1 MALTNKAEII
11 KFCNEI
17 NKKEGSGTIYT
28 IDSEYANLKINR
40 WSTGIEDLDAII
52 GGGMPEGR
60 VVEIFGAEGSGKTTL
75 LYHLMSMHSICLDIP
90 IEGCVDKDTEFFNGK
105 QWKKISEYEEGEKV
119 LQYNEDGT
127 ATLELP
133 DKYHKKQAC
142 QMWHVTC
149 NRLDMVLSEY
159 HNVVYQSLGT
169 KEPKIKSFHDIRLKC
184 ERNKEG
190 FNGNIPKTFSYSQG
204 GINLTDDAIRL
215 MVAVFADG
223 SFTRTQSGQCY
234 VGLRKQRKIERLK
247 GLLERNGIEYRT
259 KENGKTLFFIFYAP
273 LREKHYPQGWYQMTN
288 KQLAVVIDEMQYW
301 DGWKFPEGS
310 TQLPGFTTTCKE
322 DADFIQFA
330 YTALGYAAYITTR
343 DTRGKETVIEGHLVK
358 VKKIA
363 YNVCSGSRSD
373 KASMRRLNIK
383 PFETED
389 GLMYCFTTKSKM
401 WVMRRNDKICVTGN
415 TFDAVRAKVF
425 GNKPKQM
432 LVYRAKYG
440 EDAMNKTIRFSK
452 AGIPLI
458 GIDSVP
464 SLIPKDDAEKVLK
477 SAARDSIEEQRIG
490 GTARLLNKYLPV
502 IEEIIEVTGTT
513 LIFTNQVRDK
523 MQAMMFGEKT
533 DTPGGHKLKH
543 ACSLRI
549 AVARRAWIE
558 IPNKNPSNSAKTEK
572 VGFIM
577 KCKVQKSKV
586 CNPLGE
592 CEIPCFF
599 DRGFVSFDEVK
610 SIRAELMAKSAKAY
624 GKRSSKVDL
633 DDYDD
638 EYEEGGDWEDG
649 EE

>member
-1 MALTNKAEII
+1 MAKTNKAAII

-40 WSTGIEDLDAII
+40 WSTGIEDLDSII

-60 VVEIFGAEGSGKTTL
+60 VVEVYGSEGSGKTTL
-75 LYHLMSMHSICLDIP
+75 LYHLMGMHQLCLDIP
-90 IEGCVDKDTEFFNGK
+90 IEG
-105 QWKKISEYEEGEKV
+105 
-119 LQYNEDGT
+119 
-127 ATLELP
+127 
-133 DKYHKKQAC
+133 
-142 QMWHVTC
+142 
-149 NRLDMVLSEY
+149 
-159 HNVVYQSLGT
+159 
-169 KEPKIKSFHDIRLKC
+169 
-184 ERNKEG
+184 
-190 FNGNIPKTFSYSQG
+190 
-204 GINLTDDAIRL
+204 
-215 MVAVFADG
+215 
-223 SFTRTQSGQCY
+223 
-234 VGLRKQRKIERLK
+234 
-247 GLLERNGIEYRT
+247 
-259 KENGKTLFFIFYAP
+259 
-273 LREKHYPQGWYQMTN
+273 
-288 KQLAVVIDEMQYW
+288 
-301 DGWKFPEGS
+301 
-310 TQLPGFTTTCKE
+310 
-322 DADFIQFA
+322 
-330 YTALGYAAYITTR
+330 
-343 DTRGKETVIEGHLVK
+343 
-358 VKKIA
+358 
-363 YNVCSGSRSD
+363 
-373 KASMRRLNIK
+373 
-383 PFETED
+383 
-389 GLMYCFTTKSKM
+389 
-401 WVMRRNDKICVTGN
+401 
-415 TFDAVRAKVF
+415 TFDALRAKVF

-558 IPNKNPSNSAKTEK
+558 IPNKDPRNSAKTEK

-599 DRGFVSFDEVK
+599 DRGFVSYDEVK
-610 SIRAELMAKSAKAY
+610 SIRAELIAKRNKEY
-624 GKRSSKVDL
+624 GKRESKSDF

-638 EYEEGGDWEDG
+638 YGEEGD
-649 EE
+649 